1 MKELRKIVAQWAGF
15 LGIVGVAALL
25 AGCQTQGEAFAEWP
39 GSGGAADTTVQGGG
53 VDVFHIGD
61 VVQITF
67 ASPGTTPIFLPHEER
82 IKEDGTITP
91 PRIKPVKAV
100 GRTPGDLQ
108 RELQEQYDYYYR
120 NVTITVKAGDRYYYV
135 DGEVTQRGPKP
146 YLGQTDIVKAIS
158 SAGGFTE
165 FARKTRVKLIHPDGR
180 TETINYNKAIEDS
193 SYNVPVYPGDQI
205 WVPRRLF

>member
-1 MKELRKIVAQWAGF
+1 MKELRKIAARWAGF
-15 LGIVGVAALL
+15 LGIVMVAVLFT
-25 AGCQTQGEAFAEWP
+25 GCQTPGGAFAEWP
-39 GSGGAADTTVQGGG
+39 GSDGTVGTTAQGGG
-53 VDVFHIGD
+53 VDILQIGD
-61 VVQITF
+61 KVLITF
-67 ASPGTTPIFLPHEER
+67 ASPGTSQTFLPHEEH

-91 PRIKPVKAV
+91 PRIQPVKAV

-108 RELQEQYDYYYR
+108 RELQKEYDKYYR

-135 DGEVTQRGPKP
+135 DGEVTQRGPKT

-193 SYNVPVYPGDQI
+193 SYNVPVYPGDKI